1 MPSVMT
7 AMAHAMLVMWSML
20 QSTIGHLH
28 LTCFCTDV
36 VMTPARLQMI
46 VCLSSILW
54 GLRLPVVL
62 LQSKRLMRPVVYQ
75 TRCFCTN
82 VGNAT
87 EQILADGRHICAAI
101 DVRICAEPPSCN
113 GVCCVVEQAS
123 RAAQEKWL
131 LICVTWTMFYS
142 VSFLSGQRAG

>member
-20 QSTIGHLH
+20 QSTIGHLL
-28 LTCFCTDV
+28 LTCFDTDV
-36 VMTPARLQMI
+36 VMTPNRLQMI

-54 GLRLPVVL
+54 GVLLPVVL
-62 LQSKRLMRPVVYQ
+62 LQSKRLIRPVVYQ

-87 EQILADGRHICAAI
+87 ERILADGRHICAAI
-101 DVRICAEPPSCN
+101 DAHICAESPSCN
-113 GVCCVVEQAS
+113 GVCCMVEQATH
-123 RAAQEKWL
+123 AAQEQWS
-131 LICVTWTMFYS
+131 LICVT
-142 VSFLSGQRAG
+142 LLHGQCYIV